1 MRLTED
7 LTYCHVC
14 SVFSYDSAYIPL
26 GLLADNRNCQQ
37 SIRSTGLSKKLDND
51 QELIQS
57 NFTSHPAC
65 FCEILKIKLTDFKS
79 VFFITSPVT

>member
-1 MRLTED
+1 MAL
-7 LTYCHVC
+7 L
-14 SVFSYDSAYIPL
+14 SYDSAYIPL

-37 SIRSTGLSKKLDND
+37 SVRSTGLSKKLDDD